1 MVTETDNKVL
11 GNSER
16 SIKAIISLILGI
28 LSLILSIIPIGFVL
42 GIIGL
47 IYGFLGLRKIKRT
60 EQKGRDIAIAGV
72 ACSLIGIVLPFIFF
86 ILYLRLTSVN

>member
-1 MVTETDNKVL
+1 MMETVTDNKVL

-42 GIIGL
+42 GIIDL
-47 IYGFLGLRKIKRT
+47 IYGFLGLMKNHSNGSKR
-60 EQKGRDIAIAGV
+60 RISI
-72 ACSLIGIVLPFIFF
+72 
-86 ILYLRLTSVN
+86 